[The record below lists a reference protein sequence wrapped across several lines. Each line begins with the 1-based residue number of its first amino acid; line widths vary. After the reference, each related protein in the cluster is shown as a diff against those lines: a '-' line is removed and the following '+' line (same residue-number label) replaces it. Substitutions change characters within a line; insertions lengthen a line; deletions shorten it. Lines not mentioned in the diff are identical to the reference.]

1 MDRRSVGISVKP
13 TEEVDT
19 IAAIATPVGEGGIGI
34 VRMSGPQALKIAL
47 RVFNRRSTGRGHG
60 RDEDG
65 KAGLGEGNGGQRP
78 KTGGELSGS
87 VEEKG
92 RGPLGAVDAGEAGEG
107 LKPRRIYL
115 GWIVDPADGR
125 VLDEVLLWFMAGPRS
140 YTREDVVEI
149 SCHGG
154 ATPLR
159 AVLRLLLR
167 EGARL
172 AEPGEFTRRAF
183 INGRIDLAQAEAVL
197 DTIRAK
203 TDAALEVAVK
213 QLRGSISGEIER
225 MTGELVGILARIE
238 AQIDFPDEEL
248 GEDVDVVWRDTE
260 IIIKGVLDKVEELLD
275 TAEAGI
281 VLRKGVRVVITGK
294 PNVGKSSLLNALV
307 GFERAIVTA
316 IPGTTRDAIEETVFI
331 GGLEMVLT
339 DTAGLRQ
346 SADEVE
352 AIGIEHT
359 LRAVSQGDLVLVVLD
374 DTTGLQE
381 EDRVALD
388 LTKGVDRIVVVNK
401 EDVGAGRIRDVAV
414 REIAGDAPIVR
425 VSAREGINIGL
436 LRHTIAEMAMAK
448 LERGI
453 GRTLPEVTVTR
464 ERHAEALRS
473 ARKSL
478 GEALS
483 AIEEKV
489 PLDMVAIDIRRALG
503 SLGEITGKTVD
514 DAVLDR
520 IFGEFCLGK

>member
-1 MDRRSVGISVKP
+1 MNSMKP
-13 TEEVDT
+13 QEEGDT

-47 RVFNRRSTGRGHG
+47 RVFNRRSFG
-60 RDEDG
+60 RD
-65 KAGLGEGNGGQRP
+65 GE
-78 KTGGELSGS
+78 
-87 VEEKG
+87 
-92 RGPLGAVDAGEAGEG
+92 

-125 VLDEVLLWFMAGPRS
+125 VLDEVLLWFMPGPRS

-154 ATPLR
+154 AAPLR
-159 AVLRLLLR
+159 AVLQLLLR

-197 DTIRAK
+197 DTIRAR

-213 QLRGSISGEIER
+213 QLRGSISEEVEGIASD
-225 MTGELVGILARIE
+225 LVGILARIE

-248 GEDVDVVWRDTE
+248 GEDVDVVWKDTE
-260 IIIKGVLDKVEELLD
+260 VIIKRALDKVEELLD

-316 IPGTTRDAIEETVFI
+316 VPGTTRDAIEETVFI

-339 DTAGLRQ
+339 DTAGLRE

-352 AIGIEHT
+352 AIGIERT
-359 LRAVSQGDLVLVVLD
+359 LRAVSQGELVLVVLD
-374 DTTGLQE
+374 DTTGLKE

-388 LTKGVDRIVVVNK
+388 LTKGVSRIVVVNK
-401 EDVGAGRIRDVAV
+401 VDVGAGRIQDVSV
-414 REIAGDAPIVR
+414 REIVGDAPIVR
-425 VSAREGINIGL
+425 VSARDGFNLAL
-436 LRHTIAEMAMAK
+436 LRHTIAEMARSE

-453 GRTLPEVTVTR
+453 GRTLPEVMITR
-464 ERHAEALRS
+464 ERHAEALKR
-473 ARKSL
+473 AKKSL
-478 GEALS
+478 EEALS
-483 AIEEKV
+483 AVERKV
-489 PLDMVAIDIRRALG
+489 PLDMVAIDVRRALEA
-503 SLGEITGKTVD
+503 LGEITGKTVD

-520 IFGEFCLGK
+520 IFSEFCLGK